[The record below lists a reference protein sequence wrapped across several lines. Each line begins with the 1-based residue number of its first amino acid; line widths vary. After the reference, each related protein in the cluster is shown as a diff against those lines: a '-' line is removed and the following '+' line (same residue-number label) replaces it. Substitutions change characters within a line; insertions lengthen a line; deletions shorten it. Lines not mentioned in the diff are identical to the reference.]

1 MTSSIIFNKQEC
13 AGIIKYVSKSKDN
26 GKDKDNGWKLSQ
38 NLGFHKSSILYD
50 YLAKWIEYDG
60 KWSLYITCYND
71 IEFKN
76 AAKIMLLITVDTL
89 FEVVDYIC
97 TNKTIP
103 YK

>member
-1 MTSSIIFNKQEC
+1 MTSSITFNKQEC
-13 AGIIKYVSKSKDN
+13 AGIIKYVSKS
-26 GKDKDNGWKLSQ
+26 KDKDNGWKLSQ

-50 YLAKWIEYDG
+50 YLAKWIEHDG

-71 IEFKN
+71 IDFKN